1 MEVDQRTIA
10 LAAARMGFRARP
22 LMVHS
27 SLSSFG
33 SMRGGAQAVLGGLL
47 ESGRTV
53 LVPSFSSAFSVPRP
67 NHEAPMVQNG
77 IEDGFRGP
85 TTGTGRVYTPTCR
98 EIDRDMGALPAALLN
113 MDGAVRGRHPLNS
126 FAAVGPDAKA
136 LVGGQSALDVYAPI
150 RELAR
155 RGGDILLMGVG
166 LEAMTA
172 LHAAE
177 ELAGRRL
184 FRRWANGT
192 DGNAMA
198 VAVGGCSRGFGAFD
212 EVLAVVERR
221 ERVGESV
228 WRAFPAREAISLAT
242 QAIRALPGR
251 TRCQRDHCIRC
262 ADAVAGGPAYRAGD
276 SKNGLMTRNPP

>member
-10 LAAARMGFRARP
+10 SAAARMGFGARP

-27 SLSSFG
+27 SLAAFG
-33 SMRGGAQAVLGGLL
+33 PVRGGAQAVLNGLL
-47 ESGRTV
+47 EGGRTI
-53 LVPSFSSAFSVPRP
+53 LVPSFSSSFGVPRP
-67 NHEAPMVQNG
+67 SDQTPVARNG

-85 TTGTGRVYTPTCR
+85 TNGIGRVYTPTCG
-98 EIDRDMGALPAALLN
+98 EIDRDMGAIPAALLN
-113 MDGAVRGRHPLNS
+113 MDGAVRGMHPLNS
-126 FAAVGPDAKA
+126 FAAAGPDARA
-136 LVGGQSALDVYAPI
+136 LVGGQTGLDVYAPI

-155 RGGDILLMGVG
+155 RGGDILLMGIG

-184 FRRWANGT
+184 FRRWANGPG
-192 DGNAMA
+192 GNAIA

-221 ERVGESV
+221 EPVGNSI
-228 WRAFPAREAISLAT
+228 WRAFPAQAAIALAIK
-242 QAIRALPGR
+242 AIRSSPDR
-251 TRCQRDHCIRC
+251 TRCGRDRC
-262 ADAVAGGPAYRAGD
+262 VRCTDAIAGGP
-276 SKNGLMTRNPP
+276 LLP